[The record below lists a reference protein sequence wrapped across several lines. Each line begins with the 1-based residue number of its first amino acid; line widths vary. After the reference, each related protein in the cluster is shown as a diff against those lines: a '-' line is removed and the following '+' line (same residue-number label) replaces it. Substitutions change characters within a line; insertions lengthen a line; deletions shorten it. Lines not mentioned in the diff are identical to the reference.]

1 MDIKLKY
8 VELGACWLRGCGCWS
23 LVVFCILLSV
33 GCGGGFP
40 PEALR
45 SATVEVHEVSVQKKL
60 IYKNPSI
67 GLVQGIFQVAGADK
81 IAVVGRGKSCLFTS
95 PGTTIVCA
103 KTPAQLGVV
112 PPVSLHGSFLSD
124 GYMQVDFDGNG
135 EFERIRPLGETG
147 FKLEK
152 IDGVEIAQIQLDQD
166 YWFKPTVTWSQ
177 PHYLL
182 VSTDGALLVFDN
194 HLKEIRN
201 LQTPGIKAPLHISDG
216 TPLDIAGKGPFVS
229 VYRGRGGWHRTI
241 LFIHSSDGRVIY
253 KEIVVGDFKVV
264 CPLSRKDG
272 EYRFLLGGRGEVF
285 EYSFLDGPEK
295 RPMP

>member
-8 VELGACWLRGCGCWS
+8 VALGASWLKSCGCWS
-23 LVVFCILLSV
+23 LVAFCALLNG

-40 PEALR
+40 PKGLH
-45 SATVEVHEVSVQKKL
+45 SATVEVHEIAVQKK
-60 IYKNPSI
+60 NVCRNQSI
-67 GLVQGIFQVAGADK
+67 GLVQGMFQVAGTDG
-81 IAVVGRGKSCLFTS
+81 IAVVGWKESCLLRFFDNAAVCERTS
-95 PGTTIVCA
+95 VI
-103 KTPAQLGVV
+103 
-112 PPVSLHGSFLSD
+112 PPVSLHGSFLSG
-124 GYMQVDFDGNG
+124 GYMQADFDNNG

-152 IDGVEIAQIQLDQD
+152 IDGAEIAQIQLNQD
-166 YWFKPTVTWSQ
+166 YWFKPKVTWSQ

-216 TPLDIAGKGPFVS
+216 APLDIAGKGPFVS
-229 VYRGRGGWHRTI
+229 VYGGRGGWHRTI

-253 KEIVVGDFKVV
+253 KEVLIDDFIAV
-264 CPLSRKDG
+264 CPLPGKDG
-272 EYRFLLGGRGEVF
+272 AYRFLLGGRGQVF
-285 EYSFLDGPEK
+285 EYSFLDSSEK